1 MDNLHGQKLLVQVFD
16 EDPGKDEAVADAF
29 FQSQNV
35 QAMND
40 FVRVFGNNPEAVVNM
55 QNAILDRLINESLNT
70 KTGLLDMDQ
79 FKRFMTKYDTS
90 LAKLGEVSPEFLETL
105 NNTPKALTEITARLA
120 TLEKRKTFLEGE
132 KLKDTENDFK
142 QRLGD
147 IITEEHAAALIGKNN
162 VKNLVQKS
170 GVKESLMSA
179 IEIANNIR
187 TNESLNDL
195 EHNKQFYDD
204 KGEPKF
210 VTSKGTQNPDDYS
223 ITFRT
228 KRTAGRTGGGCQ
240 LSFTGDGE
248 PAPTQLTDD
257 GQAINTETGEIRQP

>member
-1 MDNLHGQKLLVQVFD
+1 M
-16 EDPGKDEAVADAF
+16 
-29 FQSQNV
+29 
-35 QAMND
+35 
-40 FVRVFGNNPEAVVNM
+40 
-55 QNAILDRLINESLNT
+55 LINDDLIRGDDKSQTISKTRDFIKNTLTEVGLGDTFTDEESSQIANIT
-70 KTGLLDMDQ
+70 ADYMEEIDNIKKEVEDSNPADVATYW
-79 FKRFMTKYDTS
+79 KRFNK
-90 LAKLGEVSPEFLETL
+90 
-105 NNTPKALTEITARLA
+105 
-120 TLEKRKTFLEGE
+120 

-147 IITEEHAAALIGKNN
+147 VITEEHAAALIGKNN
-162 VKNLVQKS
+162 VKNLVQRS
-170 GVKESLMSA
+170 GVKVESLMSA

-210 VTSKGTQNPDDYS
+210 VTSKGTQNPNDYS

-257 GQAINTETGEIRQP
+257 GQAIDTATGEVKGV

>member
-1 MDNLHGQKLLVQVFD
+1 MRRLSYSLGSLLSIDEVLECSQKL
-16 EDPGKDEAVADAF
+16 
-29 FQSQNV
+29 
-35 QAMND
+35 
-40 FVRVFGNNPEAVVNM
+40 
-55 QNAILDRLINESLNT
+55 NE
-70 KTGLLDMDQ
+70 
-79 FKRFMTKYDTS
+79 
-90 LAKLGEVSPEFLETL
+90 
-105 NNTPKALTEITARLA
+105 I
-120 TLEKRKTFLEGE
+120 EG
-132 KLKDTENDFK
+132 DYK

-147 IITEEHAAALIGKNN
+147 VITEEHAAALIGKNN
-162 VKNLVQKS
+162 AKNLVQQG
-170 GVKESLMSA
+170 GVKVEALMSA

-195 EHNKQFYDD
+195 EHNKQFYDEND
-204 KGEPKF
+204 EPKF

-257 GQAINTETGEIRQP
+257 GQAIDTATGEVKEV